1 MTMSS
6 GLIPDHSWC
15 WNHRKCHPVV
25 DDSFLQSVTNETQ
38 FYSSQMAGKIG
49 HDPLFLPVE
58 PGIFRLPASLAE
70 NPPAISFCEYE
81 MRSVVVREVI
91 SDWYDDTTGK
101 VDIS

>member
-1 MTMSS
+1 M
-6 GLIPDHSWC
+6 
-15 WNHRKCHPVV
+15 V
-25 DDSFLQSVTNETQ
+25 DSSFLEPVTNETQ

-58 PGIFRLPASLAE
+58 PGLFRLPASLVK
-70 NPPAISFCEYE
+70 NPPPISFCEYE

-101 VDIS
+101 VYTS